1 MSINISVC
9 LIWWKL
15 IKSCAEAEWG
25 AQQGKFSC
33 SLCIYCISGCGSACE
48 RVHYL
53 PFKLSFCLKLVDTGS
68 DASEWVKSLRWSSRT
83 VSRNVQLIHT
93 VTCQLW
99 CNIEL
104 LVSDLCSFKKPQ
116 CIWQGRKVDC
126 DSPNTFSCLCK
137 GFFLVLSGMNYLP
150 EALAFESQKGHLYST
165 QELFNRITLLLL
177 NKI

>member
-1 MSINISVC
+1 MKADQKLCWGRVGGTTREVFMFSVHLLHQRVWIC
-9 LIWWKL
+9 MWT
-15 IKSCAEAEWG
+15 
-25 AQQGKFSC
+25 
-33 SLCIYCISGCGSACE
+33 SALSTFQAVFLPKACWY
-48 RVHYL
+48 RVWC
-53 PFKLSFCLKLVDTGS
+53 F
-68 DASEWVKSLRWSSRT
+68 SLRWSSRT